1 MIKAILRKNEYPDL
15 ELGKEYEVARMYANG
30 HILLKDNK
38 KLYLGVCFR
47 FVHNGKY
54 ISKKEAYRLQQLE
67 KVKQKMGMV

>member
-15 ELGKEYEVARMYANG
+15 EMGEEYEVERIYANG

-38 KLYLGVCFR
+38 RLYLAVCFR

-54 ISKKEAYRLQQLE
+54 ISKSEAYRLQQIE
-67 KVKQKMGMV
+67 KVKQKMGME